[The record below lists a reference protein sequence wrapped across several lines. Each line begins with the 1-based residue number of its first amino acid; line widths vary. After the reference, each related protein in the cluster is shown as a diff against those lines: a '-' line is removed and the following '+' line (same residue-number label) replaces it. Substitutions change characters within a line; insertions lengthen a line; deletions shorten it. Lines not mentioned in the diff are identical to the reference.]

1 MHSTCAIRVA
11 HLVSHP
17 IQYFAPLYRA
27 LSSRAEIDLT
37 VYFSAMASLK
47 QRPDPDFGCTVDWGI
62 SLVGGYR
69 HVFTG
74 VPSARLPS
82 GRADFRP
89 RWSILR
95 ELCRNRYDVL
105 WLHGYTNTTAW
116 LATAIARFQRIPV
129 LLREEQTL
137 LTPRSRLKRTA
148 KQLIVPL
155 LFRHV
160 HGLYIGQSN
169 RQFFEAY
176 GSKRNFR
183 AAYCVDN
190 AFFQRSHAQLASSRA
205 QLRRRFGIYDDS
217 PAILFSG
224 KLIDKKNP
232 LLLLEAYRQV
242 RRSLKCHLLF
252 VGDGPLRPQLESR
265 IERDR
270 IPDVH
275 LAGFLNQLD
284 IGSGYEA
291 SDILVLPSA
300 YQETWGLVVNEAMN
314 FNLPIV
320 VSDRVGCG
328 ADLVR
333 SGENGMIFRS
343 GDVRELSDVLQ
354 QLVASPELRRRFGLR
369 SGELIAD
376 FSIEAVAGQIEHACS
391 AVAGFTSRQ
400 SSAEYRRNQSM
411 SQDS

>member
-1 MHSTCAIRVA
+1 MHSTGVIRVA

-17 IQYFAPLYRA
+17 IQYFVPLYRT
-27 LSSRAEIDLT
+27 LSSRAKIDLT
-37 VYFSAMASLK
+37 VYFFAMASLK
-47 QRPDPDFGCTVDWGI
+47 QHPDPDFGCTVDWGI

-69 HVFTG
+69 HVFAG
-74 VPSARLPS
+74 VPSACLPS
-82 GRADFRP
+82 GRADFKP
-89 RWSILR
+89 SWTILR

-105 WLHGYTNTTAW
+105 WLHGYTNANAW

-137 LTPRSRLKRTA
+137 LTPRSRLKRAA

-160 HGLYIGQSN
+160 HGLFVGQSN
-169 RQFFEAY
+169 RHFFESY
-176 GSKRNFR
+176 GSKKNFP
-183 AAYCVDN
+183 ASYCVDN
-190 AFFQRSHAQLASSRA
+190 AFFQGCHMRLASSRA
-205 QLRRRFGIYDDS
+205 QLRTRFGIHDES
-217 PAILFSG
+217 PTILFSG
-224 KLIDKKNP
+224 KFIDKKRP

-242 RRSLKCHLLF
+242 RSSLKCHLLF
-252 VGDGPLRPQLESR
+252 VGDGPLRSQLESS
-265 IERDR
+265 IERHR

-275 LAGFLNQLD
+275 FAGFLNQID
-284 IGSGYEA
+284 IASGYEA

-343 GDVRELSDVLQ
+343 GDVQDLSQALQ
-354 QLVASPELRRRFGLR
+354 QLVASPELRRKFGLR

-376 FSIEAVAGQIEHACS
+376 FSIGAVAGQLEHACS
-391 AVAGFTSRQ
+391 AVAGSPPR
-400 SSAEYRRNQSM
+400 AYCADDGRDQSM
-411 SQDS
+411 SQ